1 MQPRETGS
9 QDDSLQKDVAAA
21 TVVFNAKE
29 PMNRAISRAL
39 AVDILDGR
47 WKPGSAV
54 TLEGIQDRFGVSR
67 TVARESAK
75 TLESMHVVEVRR
87 RVGLI
92 AQKVSEWSSLDSQVI
107 KWKLSSRRRKAQLLS
122 LTQLRQAVEPVAAG
136 LAAKNAKLDVRA
148 MMPLLADEMKQAA
161 DKGDLAHFHE
171 LDIRFHSLLLK
182 NSGNE
187 LFAALSDTIS
197 TILKGRVELGMY
209 PSAPRPEAMAAH
221 IAAAHGV
228 WKGDP
233 EEARASMRL
242 IVEEVADALADAA

>member
-1 MQPRETGS
+1 M
-9 QDDSLQKDVAAA
+9 
-21 TVVFNAKE
+21 VVFDSKE
-29 PMNRAISRAL
+29 PMNHAISRVL
-39 AVDILDGR
+39 AVDVLDGR
-47 WKPGSAV
+47 WKVGTAI

-92 AQKVSEWSSLDSQVI
+92 ARKVGDWSALDSQVI
-107 KWKLSSRRRKAQLLS
+107 KWKLSSRRRKEQLLS
-122 LTQLRQAVEPVAAG
+122 LTQLRQAVEPLAAG
-136 LAAKNAKLDVRA
+136 LAASNAKLDVRA

-161 DKGDLAHFHE
+161 DAGDLEHFHE

-228 WKGDP
+228 WKGDAQ
-233 EEARASMRL
+233 EARTAMRS
-242 IVEEVADALADAA
+242 IVEEVADALSEVA